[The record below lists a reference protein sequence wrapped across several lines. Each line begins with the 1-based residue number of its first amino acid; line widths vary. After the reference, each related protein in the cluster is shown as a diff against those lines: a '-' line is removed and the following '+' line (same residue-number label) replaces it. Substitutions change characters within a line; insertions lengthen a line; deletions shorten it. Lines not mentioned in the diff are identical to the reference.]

1 MARERILHPVDY
13 QSGIK
18 TFKNS
23 KNEDMFTSQGFI
35 EFNVTQK
42 MVPKC
47 RVLLFYV
54 RDDQNKE
61 TVADNLVIDIEDTF
75 ENKVDISVHSRARFC
90 VLLIYCYKRRF
101 ATTIFSATQRCNIVA
116 TLFRIDTTLF
126 QHCNTANRPV

>member
-1 MARERILHPVDY
+1 MAQERKLHPVDY
-13 QSGIK
+13 QRGMK

-61 TVADNLVIDIEDTF
+61 NVADNLVIDVEDTL
-75 ENKVDISVHSRARFC
+75 ENKVDHQCS
-90 VLLIYCYKRRF
+90 L
-101 ATTIFSATQRCNIVA
+101 
-116 TLFRIDTTLF
+116 
-126 QHCNTANRPV
+126 

>member
-1 MARERILHPVDY
+1 MAQERKLHPVDY
-13 QSGIK
+13 QPGMK

-23 KNEDMFTSQGFI
+23 KNEDMGRDPFNQNSNRSDWEKRTTSKGGPIFWKRFRLRFGSKFPDILPVERIAPMFTSQGFI

-61 TVADNLVIDIEDTF
+61 TVADNLVIDVEDTL
-75 ENKVDISVHSRARFC
+75 ENKVDHQCSF
-90 VLLIYCYKRRF
+90 
-101 ATTIFSATQRCNIVA
+101 
-116 TLFRIDTTLF
+116 
-126 QHCNTANRPV
+126 

>member
-1 MARERILHPVDY
+1 MAQERKLHPVDY
-13 QSGIK
+13 QPGMK

-47 RVLLFYV
+47 RLLLFFV

-61 TVADNLVIDIEDTF
+61 TVADNLVIDIEDTL
-75 ENKVDISVHSRARFC
+75 ENKVDHQCSFLSTFLC
-90 VLLIYCYKRRF
+90 TLKVLLHE
-101 ATTIFSATQRCNIVA
+101 TIRNDDF
-116 TLFRIDTTLF
+116 
-126 QHCNTANRPV
+126 